1 MPFLFEQ
8 NKHTLTLNRKPETQ
22 IPNRRKRMKTLLVIK
37 SSLFNGQ
44 GQSSRLADAF
54 VERWREGHPD
64 GRVLCRDLALEPV
77 AHLSAEAFTGFQLEP
92 GERSPAQHA
101 ATAVSDSLI
110 AELKGADAVVLGLP
124 MYNFS
129 VPSTLKAWMDHVA
142 RAGVTFRYTE
152 NGPQGLVGD
161 RPLYVF
167 AARGGRYAGTEM
179 DTQTPLIRMFFGML
193 GITDIHFTY
202 AEGLALGD
210 EQAEQARSHAVEA
223 IERLAA

>member
-1 MPFLFEQ
+1 
-8 NKHTLTLNRKPETQ
+8 
-22 IPNRRKRMKTLLVIK
+22 MKTLLVIK

-54 VERWREGHPD
+54 AERWRENNPD
-64 GRVLCRDLALEPV
+64 GRIICRDLALEPI
-77 AHLSAEAFTGFQLEP
+77 AHLSAEAFKGFQADTA
-92 GERSPAQHA
+92 ERTPEQHA

-110 AELKGADAVVLGLP
+110 AELRAADEVALGLP

-152 NGPQGLVGD
+152 NGPEGLID
-161 RPLYVF
+161 DKPLYVF
-167 AARGGRYAGTEM
+167 AARGGQYQGTEM
-179 DTQTPLIRMFFGML
+179 DTQTPLVRMFFNML
-193 GITDIHFTY
+193 GIRDIRFTY
-202 AEGLALGD
+202 AEGLAMGP
-210 EQAEQARSHAVEA
+210 EQAEQSRTKAVEA